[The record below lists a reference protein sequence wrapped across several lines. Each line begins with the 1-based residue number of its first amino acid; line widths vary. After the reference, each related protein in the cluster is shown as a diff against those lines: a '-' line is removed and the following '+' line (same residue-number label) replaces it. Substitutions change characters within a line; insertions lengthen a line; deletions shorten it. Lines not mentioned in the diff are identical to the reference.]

1 MSNPFPINSKDYKL
15 LTLGYKTIIVPA
27 DKVSKLIQLLDD
39 CSEVERD
46 YDKACATFDV
56 KGGVMYSLSS
66 MEFETKFN
74 TKGESD
80 E

>member
-1 MSNPFPINSKDYKL
+1 MSDLNPKDYKL
-15 LTLGYKTIIVPA
+15 LTLGYKNIIVPA

-46 YDKACATFDV
+46 YDKSFTAFDV

-66 MEFETKFN
+66 IEFETKFN
-74 TKGESD
+74 IKGES
-80 E
+80 